1 MTRPTRRK
9 VAPFPYPESC
19 VGYSPVRLAAAS
31 LAHQVTCTWVCINA
45 ALHCISAAHAGF
57 VAQRGYLKGQEWESG
72 CKAHV
77 NAKFDLNG
85 TDVVVAGLFGGDY
98 LPLLAAK
105 VGRRGTVYGFEP
117 TDAVN
122 VSRALADANSLANVK
137 IQQACLSNDT
147 SEVRM
152 CVRNPKAHAN
162 DTYSTFGDRTH
173 IVRADEDTGGGG
185 ARCGHGNADAA
196 GGFVHTRCKVLDES
210 LPWQSTRVGF
220 LLLDVEGAE
229 EKVLLGAIGL
239 LHRWRPILATE
250 PRLHR
255 ISPVFF
261 SQQLAGLGYVH
272 RGGCDGL
279 NFYEALTDKH
289 SEGKTRRA

>member
-1 MTRPTRRK
+1 VKERSRSRALCLAIFQALSLLLASRRRSLARADDHTHKYSLPSAMMRPTRRK

-122 VSRALADANSLANVK
+122 VSRALADAL
-137 IQQACLSNDT
+137 ID
-147 SEVRM
+147 
-152 CVRNPKAHAN
+152 
-162 DTYSTFGDRTH
+162 G
-173 IVRADEDTGGGG
+173 
-185 ARCGHGNADAA
+185 
-196 GGFVHTRCKVLDES
+196 
-210 LPWQSTRVGF
+210 
-220 LLLDVEGAE
+220 
-229 EKVLLGAIGL
+229 
-239 LHRWRPILATE
+239 WR
-250 PRLHR
+250 R
-255 ISPVFF
+255 
-261 SQQLAGLGYVH
+261 
-272 RGGCDGL
+272 
-279 NFYEALTDKH
+279 
-289 SEGKTRRA
+289 